1 VLEGGKLQPTP
12 LYNRWRTALSS
23 ARINTTLFAKRQQEL
38 LAKRIVIMASH
49 FQEDFIANKGDDM
62 GPAGTTHVQPKG
74 VDVSQPHS
82 SGNELGGSE
91 MVDRASANGN
101 PVLEEHAQT
110 KGSWFAYL
118 KTKQFWVALLLG
130 QGMFHSVAIPLG
142 CEMDIVIRER
152 LTRVYSTGDLRHV
165 DEYVDVAS

>member
-1 VLEGGKLQPTP
+1 
-12 LYNRWRTALSS
+12 
-23 ARINTTLFAKRQQEL
+23 
-38 LAKRIVIMASH
+38 LAKRIVVMASH

-62 GPAGTTHVQPKG
+62 DPVGTTHVQPKG
-74 VDVSQPHS
+74 VDASQPHS

-101 PVLEEHAQT
+101 PVLEEDAQT

-130 QGMFHSVAIPLG
+130 QGTHHSVVFPLDG
-142 CEMDIVIRER
+142 QWEGIWEETDACVQYWRFASRLRIR
-152 LTRVYSTGDLRHV
+152 
-165 DEYVDVAS
+165 